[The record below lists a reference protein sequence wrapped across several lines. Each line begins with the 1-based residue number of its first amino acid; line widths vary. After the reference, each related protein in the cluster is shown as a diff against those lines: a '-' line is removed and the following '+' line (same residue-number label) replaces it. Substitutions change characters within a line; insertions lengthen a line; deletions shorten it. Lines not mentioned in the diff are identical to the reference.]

1 MQNQDYISLKWGTLK
16 AWDMTSDKGRDLLR
30 RYFDLG
36 SSFGA
41 MTQHDTQEQ
50 KALICQI
57 IDECNAPTINLDWDG
72 VDVTKDEAKR
82 YVMEYGQKTPSV
94 T

>member
-1 MQNQDYISLKWGTLK
+1 
-16 AWDMTSDKGRDLLR
+16 
-30 RYFDLG
+30 
-36 SSFGA
+36 